1 MRNRLLNLYAAN
13 AKRGAFRAEGS
24 TIFLHNVIVGSET
37 EAQWWGG
44 VSPEAFAKALAA
56 IEGDVTVRINS
67 PGGDVFGARAM
78 VQAMREHAGA
88 VNVIVDGWAASA
100 ASVVA
105 VAGDRVTMAE
115 GAFMMIHKSWTITV
129 GNSEEHSKS
138 GNLLE
143 QIDASLAETYAARG
157 NLSAEEF
164 AAMMAAETWFNPDA
178 AIEAG
183 LADEKVTAA
192 DSGKAR
198 ARWNMGAYSAP
209 PADPVSE
216 AKPEPPAPEPDP
228 SPAATDETDCE
239 RERRVRVMRAR
250 LAASQF

>member
-24 TIFLHNVIVGSET
+24 TIFLHDVIVGSET

-56 IEGDVTVRINS
+56 IDGDVTVRINS

-78 VQAMREHAGA
+78 VQAMREHAGT

-129 GNSEEHSKS
+129 GNSEDHSKS

-143 QIDASLAETYAARG
+143 QIDASLAETYATRG
-157 NLSAEEF
+157 KLSAEEF
-164 AAMMAAETWFNPDA
+164 AAMMAAETWLNPDA

-209 PADPVSE
+209 PTDPAPE
-216 AKPEPPAPEPDP
+216 AKPQPDP
-228 SPAATDETDCE
+228 SPAATAETETDCE